1 MNHNKWYKFLKEAKE
16 EQKIPVPS
24 SDEET
29 ALVKTDTADN
39 VAQKDEFIDPIVT
52 DDLSVFEIQIKVEVP
67 KKAAVLLTQIKDRI
81 RAVVSVTTVGTE
93 DLEDISKLYDLRYLN
108 LKFAL
113 SKGENVDHYIH
124 HVLTPKLR
132 LIRNLKVLHYGK
144 VSKVR

>member
-16 EQKIPVPS
+16 EQKIPVS
-24 SDEET
+24 ASDEET

-39 VAQKDEFIDPIVT
+39 IAQKDEFVDPIVT

-113 SKGENVDHYIH
+113 SKGENIDHYIH

-132 LIRNLKVLHYGK
+132 LIRNLRVLHFGK
-144 VSKVR
+144 VTKVR

>member
-1 MNHNKWYKFLKEAKE
+1 MNYKKWYSFLNEQE
-16 EQKIPVPS
+16 EQKLTVPS
-24 SDEET
+24 EET

-39 VAQKDEFIDPIVT
+39 VPEKDEFVEPIVT
-52 DDLSVFEIQIKVEVP
+52 DDLSVFEIQIMVEVP

-81 RAVVSVTTVGTE
+81 RALVSVTTVGTE

-113 SKGENVDHYIH
+113 STGENVDHYIH

-144 VSKVR
+144 VRKVR

>member
-1 MNHNKWYKFLKEAKE
+1 MNYKKWYSFLN
-16 EQKIPVPS
+16 EQEQQKLTAPS
-24 SDEET
+24 EET

-39 VAQKDEFIDPIVT
+39 VPEKEEFVEPVVT

-81 RAVVSVTTVGTE
+81 RALVSVTVVGTE

-132 LIRNLKVLHYGK
+132 LIRNLKVLHYGR
-144 VSKVR
+144 VRKVR

>member
-1 MNHNKWYKFLKEAKE
+1 MNYKKWYCFLKEQQE
-16 EQKIPVPS
+16 EQQLTAPS
-24 SDEET
+24 DET

-39 VAQKDEFIDPIVT
+39 VAQKDEFLEPVVT

-81 RAVVSVTTVGTE
+81 RALVSVTTVGTE

-144 VSKVR
+144 VRKVR

>member
-1 MNHNKWYKFLKEAKE
+1 MNYKKWYSFLNEAQE
-16 EQKIPVPS
+16 EQNISAPS
-24 SDEET
+24 QET

-39 VAQKDEFIDPIVT
+39 VPEKDEFVDPIVT

-67 KKAAVLLTQIKDRI
+67 KKAAVLLTKIKDRI

-93 DLEDISKLYDLRYLN
+93 DLEDVSKLYDLRYLN

-124 HVLTPKLR
+124 HILTPKLR

-144 VSKVR
+144 VTKVR

>member
-1 MNHNKWYKFLKEAKE
+1 MNYKKWYCFLKEQQE
-16 EQKIPVPS
+16 EQQLTAPS
-24 SDEET
+24 DET
-29 ALVKTDTADN
+29 ALVKTDTVDN
-39 VAQKDEFIDPIVT
+39 VPEKDEFVEPIVT

-81 RAVVSVTTVGTE
+81 RALVSVTTVGTE

-144 VSKVR
+144 VRKVR

>member
-1 MNHNKWYKFLKEAKE
+1 MNYKKWYFFLN
-16 EQKIPVPS
+16 EQEQQKLTAPS
-24 SDEET
+24 EET

-39 VAQKDEFIDPIVT
+39 VPEKEEFVEPVVT

-132 LIRNLKVLHYGK
+132 LIRNLKVLHYGR
-144 VSKVR
+144 VRKVR

>member
-1 MNHNKWYKFLKEAKE
+1 MNYKKWYSFLNEAQE
-16 EQKIPVPS
+16 EQNISAPS
-24 SDEET
+24 QET
-29 ALVKTDTADN
+29 ALFKTDTADN
-39 VAQKDEFIDPIVT
+39 VPEKDEFVDPIVT

-67 KKAAVLLTQIKDRI
+67 KKAAVLLTKIKDRI

-93 DLEDISKLYDLRYLN
+93 DLEDVSKLYDLRYLN

-124 HVLTPKLR
+124 HILTPKLR

-144 VSKVR
+144 VTKVR

>member
-1 MNHNKWYKFLKEAKE
+1 MNYKKWYSFLNEQQE
-16 EQKIPVPS
+16 EQQLTVPS
-24 SDEET
+24 EET

-39 VAQKDEFIDPIVT
+39 VPEKDEFVEPIVT

-81 RAVVSVTTVGTE
+81 RALVSVTTVGTE

-144 VSKVR
+144 VRKVR

>member
-1 MNHNKWYKFLKEAKE
+1 MNYKKWYSFLNEQQE
-16 EQKIPVPS
+16 EQQLTVPS
-24 SDEET
+24 EET

-39 VAQKDEFIDPIVT
+39 VPEKDEFVEPIVT

-144 VSKVR
+144 VRKVR

>member
-1 MNHNKWYKFLKEAKE
+1 MNYKKWYSFLNEAQE
-16 EQKIPVPS
+16 EQNIS
-24 SDEET
+24 ATSQET

-39 VAQKDEFIDPIVT
+39 VPEKDEFVDPIVT

-67 KKAAVLLTQIKDRI
+67 KKAAVLLTKIKDRI

-93 DLEDISKLYDLRYLN
+93 DLEDVSKLYDLRYLN

-124 HVLTPKLR
+124 HILTPKLR

-144 VSKVR
+144 VTKVR

>member
-1 MNHNKWYKFLKEAKE
+1 MNYNKWYKFLTEQENKE
-16 EQKIPVPS
+16 VPPMGS
-24 SDEET
+24 PET

-39 VAQKDEFIDPIVT
+39 VPEKEDFVEQVVT
-52 DDLSVFEIQIKVEVP
+52 DDLSVYEIKIKVQVP
-67 KKAAVLLTQIKDRI
+67 KKEAVLLTQIKDRI
-81 RAVVSVTTVGTE
+81 RAILSVTTVGTE
-93 DLEDISKLYDLRYLN
+93 DLEDVSKIYDLRYLN

-113 SKGENVDHYIH
+113 SKGENIDHYVH